1 MLTVF
6 HVNDPVLT
14 SMHCAQHWPSAA
26 INVMFIIP
34 QALGKQCKPQSP
46 ENHNKNGGTQC
57 ILANTGSTMTL
68 IMVDQKEQSCC
79 EGE

>member
-1 MLTVF
+1 
-6 HVNDPVLT
+6 
-14 SMHCAQHWPSAA
+14 
-26 INVMFIIP
+26 MFIIP

-57 ILANTGSTMTL
+57 ILANTGSSMTL

-79 EGE
+79 EGEWSVLWSTHTVH

>member
-1 MLTVF
+1 ML
-6 HVNDPVLT
+6 
-14 SMHCAQHWPSAA
+14 
-26 INVMFIIP
+26 IIP

-79 EGE
+79 EGQWSVL